1 MKTSN
6 KIIIGALVLHVALG
20 AVLVGIS
27 LHRGENVRQEME
39 SVFQQIDNTTIRVV
53 KMVHPESDYSV
64 LGRSDLGRLV
74 RFVYDSPTADELR
87 VEGDTLVV
95 NTDKRVV
102 IRMEQL
108 DYIIHRDGYVEE
120 CGDEQAGVYLP
131 N

>member
-1 MKTSN
+1 M
-6 KIIIGALVLHVALG
+6 LHVALG

-27 LHRGENVRQEME
+27 HHRGEATRKEMAD
-39 SVFQQIDNTTIRVV
+39 VLQQIENTTIRVV
-53 KMVHPESDYSV
+53 KMEHPESNYV
-64 LGRSDLGRLV
+64 VQGRSDLGRLV

-120 CGDEQAGVYLP
+120 CGDEQAGVYVP

>member
-1 MKTSN
+1 M
-6 KIIIGALVLHVALG
+6 LHVALG

-27 LHRGENVRQEME
+27 HHRGEATRKEMAD
-39 SVFQQIDNTTIRVV
+39 VLQQIENTTIRVV
-53 KMVHPESDYSV
+53 KMEHPESDYSV
-64 LGRSDLGRLV
+64 LGRSELGRGV

-87 VEGDTLVV
+87 MEGDTLVV
-95 NTDKRVV
+95 NTPKRVV

-120 CGDEQAGVYLP
+120 CGDEQAGVYVP

>member
-6 KIIIGALVLHVALG
+6 KIIIGAIVLFVALSG
-20 AVLVGIS
+20 VLVGIS
-27 LHRGENVRQEME
+27 YHRGEAIRKEMAP
-39 SVFQQIDNTTIRVV
+39 VFQQIDNTTIRVV

-64 LGRSDLGRLV
+64 LGRSDLGRCV
-74 RFVYDSPTADELR
+74 RFVYSAPTPDELR

-108 DYIIHRDGYVEE
+108 DYIIHKDGYVEK
-120 CGDEQAGVYLP
+120 CGDDIPGFYVP